1 MASRI
6 LKIINAELKGRGRR
20 FQKEG
25 EVGREQKEIK
35 RGLGKREVLCMIDWR
50 THDKSLNER

>member
-1 MASRI
+1 MISGRRYGI
-6 LKIINAELKGRGRR
+6 KNIKNYKRRFELVRRR

-35 RGLGKREVLCMIDWR
+35 RGLGKR
-50 THDKSLNER
+50 